1 MLKGLAICLELH
13 YVTFVLTDARETLIY
28 QSQPSSLTQLRPL

>member
-13 YVTFVLTDARETLIY
+13 YVTFVLTDAIDPASMHLN
-28 QSQPSSLTQLRPL
+28 QAA